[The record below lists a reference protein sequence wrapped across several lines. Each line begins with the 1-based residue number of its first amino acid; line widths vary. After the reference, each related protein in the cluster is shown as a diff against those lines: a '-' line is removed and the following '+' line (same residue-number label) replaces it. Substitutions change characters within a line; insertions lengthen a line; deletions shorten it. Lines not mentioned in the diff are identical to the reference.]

1 MSSSSIESGS
11 GEIGSKSDGR
21 RQSPR
26 RTTPNR
32 QRRQQQQQQEDE
44 TKEDH
49 KDECV
54 VGQDGKKQ
62 VLNNKHSP
70 SDDDINMSGKR
81 EEEEEK
87 QDQVDSKDEEDGGEE
102 DLIDLSEVGNLNEKT
117 EMKSGSDEDPKKSK
131 TSGGEKGGGGVS
143 MDVIQ
148 RIKQKTLAIR
158 KGKGNGLD
166 ATTNT
171 LTELIPGYTAPM
183 SLNSSSLDKYRP
195 AGGIRALQ
203 HRAMKF
209 DASTRDFVMGT
220 KSSNKHVAAM
230 STTTTTG
237 NSSTR
242 KTGSLPTS
250 YTNAYSSFKKGVKR
264 TPDLTAGSGWFG
276 MKPTPVTEELK
287 TDLAVIRN
295 RSYLDPKRFYKNA
308 DKSRP
313 NQIVQIGTVIEGP
326 SEYFSS
332 RLTKKQRRSNITEEF
347 MNDSSGSASR
357 NYAQRKFKD
366 MAREKTR
373 KAQARN
379 QTFNNSRK
387 KQQSKVKK
395 SY

>member
-1 MSSSSIESGS
+1 MSSSSIESATGESGPGS
-11 GEIGSKSDGR
+11 QTATTAER
-21 RQSPR
+21 RKSPR
-26 RTTPNR
+26 RTTPNG
-32 QRRQQQQQQEDE
+32 QQQQQKEEAKDDRIDE
-44 TKEDH
+44 KAVEEH
-49 KDECV
+49 DEPQ
-54 VGQDGKKQ
+54 G
-62 VLNNKHSP
+62 LNKNSP
-70 SDDDINMSGKR
+70 PDDIDNSGEKKEEGILEQDDSNTR
-81 EEEEEK
+81 E
-87 QDQVDSKDEEDGGEE
+87 DGDEEDV
-102 DLIDLSEVGNLNEKT
+102 IDLSEVGNA
-117 EMKSGSDEDPKKSK
+117 
-131 TSGGEKGGGGVS
+131 EKGDTKSSSEADGKGDDSKASIKGGAS

-158 KGKGNGLD
+158 RNKGNGLD

-183 SLNSSSLDKYRP
+183 TLNSSSLDKYRP
-195 AGGIRALQ
+195 AGGIRTLQ
-203 HRAMKF
+203 HQAMKF

-230 STTTTTG
+230 STTT
-237 NSSTR
+237 SKSK
-242 KTGSLPTS
+242 KTCSLPTS
-250 YTNAYSSFKKGVKR
+250 YTSAYSSFKKGVKR

-313 NQIVQIGTVIEGP
+313 DQIVQLGTVIEGP

-347 MNDSSGSASR
+347 MNDTGDGSGGKSSRS

-366 MAREKTR
+366 MAREKTQ

-379 QTFNNSRK
+379 KTFNNSRK
-387 KQQSKVKK
+387 KKQSKVKK
-395 SY
+395 FY